1 MILAMIWMFFIIV
14 LIFIILVRNW
24 QLLKMFPLSKKNVSS
39 ISSRVPPSLRASRV
53 PPSLRA
59 SRAPSSLRASRV
71 PSSIRASRVPPSLR
85 ASRAPP
91 GQQSPQDIFF
101 GGGLPA
107 HGVPWSAMAHGD
119 PRSDMAAWVPWSA
132 VGPGTGTVLEATS
145 PVSMT
150 LEATRDAHPPSPLD
164 VVRCGTRGD
173 LCPHVLWLLS
183 SSALIWSFPF
193 PVHY

>member
-53 PPSLRA
+53 P
-59 SRAPSSLRASRV
+59 SSV
-71 PSSIRASRVPPSLR
+71 RASRVPPSLR

-101 GGGLPA
+101 WGGA
-107 HGVPWSAMAHGD
+107 TR
-119 PRSDMAAWVPWSA
+119 PRSPLICYGPRRPQIRHGRLSPLIRRWSWNGHCPGGHQSCLHDPW
-132 VGPGTGTVLEATS
+132 GHQRCPPPLPIGCCTVRDAGG
-145 PVSMT
+145 PVSPCLVTPFLKCPYMV
-150 LEATRDAHPPSPLD
+150 LPVSCSLLVQLVPAVCLD
-164 VVRCGTRGD
+164 CVPG
-173 LCPHVLWLLS
+173 
-183 SSALIWSFPF
+183 I
-193 PVHY
+193 

>member
-53 PPSLRA
+53 P
-59 SRAPSSLRASRV
+59 SSV
-71 PSSIRASRVPPSLR
+71 RASRVPPSLR

-91 GQQSPQDIFF
+91 RQQSPQDIFF
-101 GGGLPA
+101 WGGLPA

-173 LCPHVLWLLS
+173 LCPHVLWLPS